1 MSIKRVWS
9 LIALSAVGTLA
20 FAQVSVSD
28 KNGWDGRQR
37 VSPDPNDWPMYNYD
51 AHGTRFN
58 RGERKLSIASVPHL
72 QQKWIY
78 LTAGDVYATPAVVDD
93 TVYVGDTSGTVYA
106 LTREGQLLWQS
117 TVKGPITAS
126 ALVTNR
132 MVILGDQLGYVY
144 GLDRWNGRI
153 VWSIRPNPNEYAAI
167 YGSPVWV
174 GGDNG
179 DVVLGVSSN
188 EDLYGSQ
195 NPNYSCCHFR
205 GQVLRLHADDG
216 QIVWQTYLISA
227 ADSAKGIAGS
237 SVWATATYDEDLR
250 MVYVATGNCFPGPG
264 CSDTSDSFIGLNADT
279 GAVVWKHQF
288 IANDIESPEADFGD
302 SPQVYIADGRKVVGA
317 GEKYTGVYSVLDAR
331 TGDIVRQ
338 DQVVPSC
345 PNSNGL
351 FSDSAV
357 AGKLVFVNG
366 EDCEAQS
373 SNPLLPVGAVAAL
386 TSDASKQL
394 WELTFTEG
402 PVFSG
407 LTVANG
413 VVYFQVSDIPG
424 SIYAVDSKS
433 GKVLANLPVSGGI
446 SGPSVSRGQ
455 VYVGTGTAFATNI
468 ETGMPFPST
477 PSIVA
482 FGLPSAPE

>member
-1 MSIKRVWS
+1 
-9 LIALSAVGTLA
+9 
-20 FAQVSVSD
+20 
-28 KNGWDGRQR
+28 
-37 VSPDPNDWPMYNYD
+37 
-51 AHGTRFN
+51 
-58 RGERKLSIASVPHL
+58 
-72 QQKWIY
+72 
-78 LTAGDVYATPAVVDD
+78 
-93 TVYVGDTSGTVYA
+93 
-106 LTREGQLLWQS
+106 
-117 TVKGPITAS
+117 
-126 ALVTNR
+126 
-132 MVILGDQLGYVY
+132 
-144 GLDRWNGRI
+144 
-153 VWSIRPNPNEYAAI
+153 
-167 YGSPVWV
+167 
-174 GGDNG
+174 
-179 DVVLGVSSN
+179 
-188 EDLYGSQ
+188 
-195 NPNYSCCHFR
+195 
-205 GQVLRLHADDG
+205 
-216 QIVWQTYLISA
+216 
-227 ADSAKGIAGS
+227 
-237 SVWATATYDEDLR
+237 
-250 MVYVATGNCFPGPG
+250 
-264 CSDTSDSFIGLNADT
+264 
-279 GAVVWKHQF
+279 
-288 IANDIESPEADFGD
+288 
-302 SPQVYIADGRKVVGA
+302 
-317 GEKYTGVYSVLDAR
+317 
-331 TGDIVRQ
+331 
-338 DQVVPSC
+338 VPSC

-357 AGKLVFVNG
+357 TGELVFVNG

-482 FGLPSAPE
+482 FGLPRDPDRE